1 MNSKLTWLAVAALAG
16 CAQAPEIPPPL
27 QVSRPSAAPATAA
40 AGEAGRALTQPLPN
54 PARLAPPPSVGSR
67 APGAPAQPPKPG
79 ESGVI
84 TLEQVTL
91 AAFAQ
96 VVFAEIAGKNVS
108 IDPPV
113 AARRELVTFRS
124 GAGQTVEQLQTA
136 AKLLLQSYGIA
147 VIDVGGLVRVLPETA
162 GLSGQP
168 EIRRGS
174 ASPETPAS
182 LRPIFHLVDLQAVR
196 QADVTGFL
204 RTLLGN
210 RVTIQDDPTRN
221 AILVSGTPDNVNA
234 ALEAIRVLDQP
245 ILAGGRSFAITPIY
259 ASADEFARRL
269 YDVLTAQGYAV
280 QPPIAAPLPQGG
292 IRSPILILPVT
303 AINAV
308 YVFARGD
315 EVVRHI
321 ETLAASLDRP
331 NERGVGRNF
340 FTYQVRNKDAA
351 ALADTLAALLRSG
364 PITVAATGAATGSA
378 AAGAAAASAGVVVD
392 RSSNT
397 LIFQARQEEYGQLLS
412 LLQRLD
418 QPAKGALIEVTVA
431 ELSLDDAMQLG
442 LEWSMAG
449 GAWSG
454 GTYRGG
460 TLGGLGL
467 GQAGFSLTLRN
478 PAGEIRAALNALAS
492 DNRANILSSPRV
504 MARNGETATI
514 QVGQEVPIITSQA
527 TGLTTGAN
535 SGQVLQ
541 TIQYRSTG
549 VILRVKPVIHSS
561 DQIDLDVL
569 QEVSGAQQTET
580 GVNASPTFSSRKLE
594 TKLTMQNGTT
604 VLLGGLISEERNSGV
619 AGVPLL
625 KDIPGVGALFSK
637 QSSSGRRRELV
648 VLITPYVVA
657 SNREAEELTRAFRS
671 MLQPWARTPA
681 GATAPGSAPAPA
693 PAVTPATVPAS
704 APAPAGSAP
713 SPAPAPSR

>member
-1 MNSKLTWLAVAALAG
+1 M
-16 CAQAPEIPPPL
+16 
-27 QVSRPSAAPATAA
+27 
-40 AGEAGRALTQPLPN
+40 
-54 PARLAPPPSVGSR
+54 
-67 APGAPAQPPKPG
+67 
-79 ESGVI
+79 I

-91 AAFAQ
+91 PAFAQ

-124 GAGQTVEQLQTA
+124 GAGQTVEQLETA
-136 AKLLLQSYGIA
+136 AKMLLASYGLA
-147 VIDVGGLVRVLPETA
+147 VIDVGGLVRVMPETA
-162 GLSGQP
+162 SVGGQP
-168 EIRRGS
+168 EIRRG
-174 ASPETPAS
+174 AAMPETPPS

-196 QADVTGFL
+196 HTDVTGFL
-204 RTLLGN
+204 RTLFGN
-210 RVTIQDDPTRN
+210 RITIQEDPFRN
-221 AILVSGTPDNVNA
+221 AVLVSGTPDNVNA

-245 ILAGGRSFAITPIY
+245 ILAGGKSLSITPVY
-259 ASADEFARRL
+259 SSADEFSRRL

-280 QPPIAAPLPQGG
+280 QPPTPGPLPPGG
-292 IRSPILILPVT
+292 ARSPIMIVPVT

-321 ETLAASLDRP
+321 EALAASLDRP
-331 NERGVGRNF
+331 NERGIGRNF
-340 FTYQVRNKDAA
+340 FTYQVRHKDAG

-364 PITVAATGAATGSA
+364 SPSAAPAAGAPAGTA
-378 AAGAAAASAGVVVD
+378 AAGAGVVVD
-392 RSSNT
+392 RASNT

-431 ELSLDDAMQLG
+431 ELALDDAMQLG

-449 GAWSG
+449 GALG
-454 GTYRGG
+454 GGSYRGG
-460 TLGGLGL
+460 TLGGLAVGN
-467 GQAGFSLTLRN
+467 AGFNLTLRN
-478 PAGEIRAALNALAS
+478 SVGEVRAVLNALAS

-527 TGLTTGAN
+527 TGVTGGTN
-535 SGQVLQ
+535 QSQILQ

-561 DQIDLDVL
+561 DQIDLDVT

-580 GVNASPTFSSRKLE
+580 GVNASPTFSSRRLE

-604 VLLGGLISEERNSGV
+604 VLLGGLISEERTTGA

-625 KDIPGVGALFSK
+625 KDIPGLGALFSK
-637 QSSSGRRRELV
+637 QSNNGRRRELV

-657 SNREAEELTRAFRS
+657 GNREAEELTRAFRS

-681 GATAPGSAPAPA
+681 AATGVPPASPTPAPVPAAPAQA
-693 PAVTPATVPAS
+693 PAS
-704 APAPAGSAP
+704 AP
-713 SPAPAPSR
+713 RR

>member
-1 MNSKLTWLAVAALAG
+1 
-16 CAQAPEIPPPL
+16 
-27 QVSRPSAAPATAA
+27 
-40 AGEAGRALTQPLPN
+40 
-54 PARLAPPPSVGSR
+54 
-67 APGAPAQPPKPG
+67 
-79 ESGVI
+79 
-84 TLEQVTL
+84 
-91 AAFAQ
+91 
-96 VVFAEIAGKNVS
+96 
-108 IDPPV
+108 
-113 AARRELVTFRS
+113 
-124 GAGQTVEQLQTA
+124 
-136 AKLLLQSYGIA
+136 
-147 VIDVGGLVRVLPETA
+147 
-162 GLSGQP
+162 
-168 EIRRGS
+168 
-174 ASPETPAS
+174 
-182 LRPIFHLVDLQAVR
+182 
-196 QADVTGFL
+196 
-204 RTLLGN
+204 
-210 RVTIQDDPTRN
+210 
-221 AILVSGTPDNVNA
+221 
-234 ALEAIRVLDQP
+234 
-245 ILAGGRSFAITPIY
+245 
-259 ASADEFARRL
+259 
-269 YDVLTAQGYAV
+269 
-280 QPPIAAPLPQGG
+280 
-292 IRSPILILPVT
+292 
-303 AINAV
+303 
-308 YVFARGD
+308 
-315 EVVRHI
+315 
-321 ETLAASLDRP
+321 
-331 NERGVGRNF
+331 
-340 FTYQVRNKDAA
+340 
-351 ALADTLAALLRSG
+351 
-364 PITVAATGAATGSA
+364 
-378 AAGAAAASAGVVVD
+378 
-392 RSSNT
+392 
-397 LIFQARQEEYGQLLS
+397 
-412 LLQRLD
+412 
-418 QPAKGALIEVTVA
+418 
-431 ELSLDDAMQLG
+431 
-442 LEWSMAG
+442 MAG

-681 GATAPGSAPAPA
+681 GAPAPGSAPAPA
-693 PAVTPATVPAS
+693 PAVMPATVPAS

>member
-1 MNSKLTWLAVAALAG
+1 MNRRLPWAAALIVAG
-16 CAQAPEIPPPL
+16 CAQTPNIPPPL
-27 QVSRPSAAPATAA
+27 AVSKPAASVAELSGSQT
-40 AGEAGRALTQPLPN
+40 GKTLTQPLPN
-54 PARLAPPPSVGSR
+54 PARPGPAASVGSR
-67 APGAPAQPPKPG
+67 QPGAVAQPPKPG

-124 GAGQTVEQLQTA
+124 GAGQTVEQLQQA
-136 AKLLLQSYGIA
+136 ARLLLSSYGVAI
-147 VIDVGGLVRVLPETA
+147 IDVGGLVRVMPETA
-162 GLSGQP
+162 GMGGQP
-168 EIRRGS
+168 EIRRGA
-174 ASPETPAS
+174 ASPETPPS
-182 LRPIFHLVDLQAVR
+182 LRPVFHLVDLQAVR

-204 RTLLGN
+204 RTLFAN

-221 AILVSGTPDNVNA
+221 AILISGTPDNVNA

-245 ILAGGRSFAITPIY
+245 ILAGGRSLAITPVFS
-259 ASADEFARRL
+259 SAEEFARRL
-269 YDVLTAQGYAV
+269 YDVLTAQGYSV
-280 QPPIAAPLPQGG
+280 QPPVAGPLPQGG
-292 IRSPILILPVT
+292 IRSPIMILPVT
-303 AINAV
+303 AINSV

-321 ETLAASLDRP
+321 ETLAATLDRP
-331 NERGVGRNF
+331 NERGIGRNF
-340 FTYQVRNKDAA
+340 FTYQVRHKDAST
-351 ALADTLAALLRSG
+351 LADTLAALLRSG
-364 PITVAATGAATGSA
+364 GPATAPATGAAAQPGAVA
-378 AAGAAAASAGVVVD
+378 ANAGVVVD
-392 RSSNT
+392 KASNT
-397 LIFQARQEEYGQLLS
+397 LIFQARQEEYGQLAA

-449 GAWSG
+449 GTSNG

-460 TLGGLGL
+460 TLGGLAL
-467 GQAGFSLTLRN
+467 GTAGFGLTLRN
-478 PAGEIRAALNALAS
+478 SVGEVRAVLNALAS

-527 TGLTTGAN
+527 TGLTSGAN
-535 SGQVLQ
+535 TGQVLQ

-561 DQIDLDVL
+561 DQIDLDVV
-569 QEVSGAQQTET
+569 QEVSGAQLTET

-604 VLLGGLISEERNSGV
+604 VLLGGLISEERTFGA

-625 KDIPGVGALFSK
+625 KDIPGLGALFSK
-637 QSSSGRRRELV
+637 QSNKGGRRELI

-657 SNREAEELTRAFRS
+657 TNREAEELTRAFRS
-671 MLQPWARTPA
+671 ILQPWAQPAAPGGTRTPA
-681 GATAPGSAPAPA
+681 TSAPTLAPPPAATTPPSPQAAPA
-693 PAVTPATVPAS
+693 ATPAS
-704 APAPAGSAP
+704 APK
-713 SPAPAPSR
+713 R